1 MREMRIMTPIV
12 VRAFFATLLCAT
24 SLSALAATTVPLPD
38 CAKFVGNVDEVVC
51 KDGAVAALDAKLV
64 DVYTAASK
72 AATPEQK
79 NRLAADQQQWLT
91 MREACNKATDR
102 TGCVK
107 ERYTRRIADLQA
119 QFKLVAS
126 RGPFRFTCNDAQGGM
141 LVAQY
146 FETDPPS
153 ARFSFDGRTV
163 TAFIAR
169 SGSGARYDGPSI
181 SYWEHEGEATVVW
194 FGRSMKCATRS

>member
-1 MREMRIMTPIV
+1 MREMRIMIPPVVPALFAALACTTP
-12 VRAFFATLLCAT
+12 
-24 SLSALAATTVPLPD
+24 LSALAATAAPLPD
-38 CAKFVGNVDEVVC
+38 CAKFVGSVDEVVC
-51 KDGAVAALDAKLV
+51 KDGALATLDAKLV

-91 MREACNKATDR
+91 TREACNKATDR
-102 TGCVK
+102 IGCVK
-107 ERYTRRIADLQA
+107 ERYTRRTADLQA

-141 LVAQY
+141 LIAQY

-169 SGSGARYDGPSI
+169 SGSGARYDGPSV
-181 SYWEHEGEATVVW
+181 SYWEHQGEAMVVW
-194 FGRSMKCATRS
+194 FGRSMKCATHS